1 MVQAPHIR
9 SHSLT
14 FAHIRS
20 HSLTFAHIRRN
31 RSLAFVRRDHHR
43 HGWSKPL
50 ATSSNRSHSL
60 TFALNRLSIAHSPS
74 SPPTNPY
81 PPTSLANTT
90 PYPAL
95 PDSPTASEKAK
106 ERGADPTLFL
116 VTVAAERSLKDFIH
130 RKADYK
136 DSFSFKYTQRAGQ
149 ALRMARIQKWGR
161 QVLLAVVALQ
171 KKGLPVLHLHCG
183 NVLLRKGGA
192 AALAEYENVLFGF
205 DMEQRTG
212 TVVIPHLAAGKD
224 VAVVQFGAL
233 LWEMAT
239 GVELD
244 TCLPSR
250 DVELDPTI
258 RGIIDL
264 IFGRHHPDVAIKGKG
279 DAAAARAGGGSG
291 GGGGGDGG
299 SGEGGDGEGG
309 SEGTGSAADGGGEG
323 KAGGGEEEEEEEGE
337 DEEDPLSIDELLD
350 MPFFAPLLLKSGGS
364 AERDIPK
371 LRFDSQMK
379 GVVKTAAR
387 EATERVGR
395 LVEEYRN
402 SINQRR
408 REEER
413 VRQAIKDDT
422 EALSGKAKNTQQA
435 QRASRRAS
443 VTRYK
448 SNRSSRRGSTTSK
461 GATGTTSGARDGADS
476 NSVETAATVAAPPPP
491 AQKTTAAPSAPPGP
505 PAPPAAPPAAPAAPP
520 AAPAAPPAA
529 TAAPAAPPAAKAKAK
544 KRPPLGGGGGGGGM
558 SGGLLAAIQSGKSL
572 KKAPPP
578 KDKDD
583 DDDDGG
589 SGGRGG
595 GGPGGMLGE
604 MMARQRAMKK
614 G

>member
-1 MVQAPHIR
+1 MVPSPSPR
-9 SHSLT
+9 PPT
-14 FAHIRS
+14 AHIR
-20 HSLTFAHIRRN
+20 LTFGPH
-31 RSLAFVRRDHHR
+31 
-43 HGWSKPL
+43 
-50 ATSSNRSHSL
+50 
-60 TFALNRLSIAHSPS
+60 
-74 SPPTNPY
+74 PPTRIH
-81 PPTSLANTT
+81 PPLLVNHPPLPRT
-90 PYPAL
+90 PPL

-192 AALAEYENVLFGF
+192 AALADYENVLFGF
-205 DMEQRTG
+205 DMEQRTA

-264 IFGRHHPDVAIKGKG
+264 IFGRQHPDVAIKAKG
-279 DAAAARAGGGSG
+279 DAAAARAGAG

-299 SGEGGDGEGG
+299 SGEGGEGKG
-309 SEGTGSAADGGGEG
+309 GGEGTGAEGDGEG
-323 KAGGGEEEEEEEGE
+323 KAGGGSEDEEEEEGE

-435 QRASRRAS
+435 QRASRRAAG
-443 VTRYK
+443 TRYK

-461 GATGTTSGARDGADS
+461 GGTGTTSGAGGGADS
-476 NSVETAATVAAPPPP
+476 NSVETAATAAAPPPP
-491 AQKTTAAPSAPPGP
+491 AQKTTAPAAP

-520 AAPAAPPAA
+520 
-529 TAAPAAPPAAKAKAK
+529 AAPAAPPAAKAKAK

-558 SGGLLAAIQSGKSL
+558 GGGLLAAIQAGKSL

-578 KDKDD
+578 KEDDD

-589 SGGRGG
+589 SGGGG